1 MPFMCGVSG
10 GFVLGEKYDGE
21 CDERGGDVPKDVG
34 GVDMPLTIDVA
45 LGEE

>member
-1 MPFMCGVSG
+1 MCGVSG
-10 GFVLGEKYDGE
+10 SFVLEEECGGE
-21 CDERGGDVPKDVG
+21 CDKRGGDVPKDVG

>member
-1 MPFMCGVSG
+1 MPFICGVSG
-10 GFVLGEKYDGE
+10 SLTSGEECGGE
-21 CDERGGDVPKDVG
+21 SDKRGGDVPKDVG